1 MGENSKS
8 RPFLVVNLYSN
19 YFKSQNKY
27 LKFEIFIM
35 VLKSYEQN
43 KKVINKMH
51 FKKRKLSTFSV
62 IYIVEGLKSLM

>member
-1 MGENSKS
+1 MIFKCYKM
-8 RPFLVVNLYSN
+8 FKTLVINMLIIKVINLYN
-19 YFKSQNKY
+19 QIIKSQNKY

-51 FKKRKLSTFSV
+51 FKKRKLEL
-62 IYIVEGLKSLM
+62 YR